1 MLGNVIFLCTFAPA
15 FSNKFYRILTRQ
27 ILKEGSGG
35 SRENFEKKLQK
46 KICQIGKAVVSL
58 PTRKGASSFTNWSL
72 SFEK

>member
-35 SRENFEKKLQK
+35 SRENFEKNFK
-46 KICQIGKAVVSL
+46 KRFAK
-58 PTRKGASSFTNWSL
+58 
-72 SFEK
+72 